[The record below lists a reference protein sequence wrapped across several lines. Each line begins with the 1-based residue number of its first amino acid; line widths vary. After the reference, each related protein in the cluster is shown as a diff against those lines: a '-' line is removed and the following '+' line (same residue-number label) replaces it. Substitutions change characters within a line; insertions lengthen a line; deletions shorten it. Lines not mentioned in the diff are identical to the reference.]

1 MNILIIANPIASGG
15 DAGKRAGILAGILN
29 RRGHQTETYLTRF
42 AGDGKQRISGIRQDA
57 FDRIVVV
64 GGDGTF
70 NEIINGLPEDI
81 SVPIVQLPTGNAN
94 LLGKDLCLPRTPAGT
109 ADLIENGRVIMAD
122 LATMN
127 GMKFIMIAGVGF
139 DAKVTEALKAVRTGR
154 VSNLSYALPVL
165 RTLRSGQRMMFHVMV
180 DGRQYARGEI
190 VLVCNVRSYGGI
202 CEMAYDAGVDS
213 GNLDI
218 IVLPKESAASIA
230 RYFFMARFNRITRVK
245 GVVYLKGKQVTITA
259 DAPVPMQLDGDF
271 AGRFPEVGI
280 SLRPNCLPIMAPLNY
295 YKLG

>member
-15 DAGKRAGILAGILN
+15 DAGKRAGMLAAILN
-29 RRGHQTETYLTRF
+29 RRGHRAQTYLTRF
-42 AGDGKQRISGIRQDA
+42 AGDGKQRVSEICRDA

-70 NEIINGLPEDI
+70 NEIINGLPENI
-81 SVPIVQLPTGNAN
+81 SVPIAQLPTGNAN

-109 ADLIENGRVIMAD
+109 ADLLESGRVIMAD
-122 LATMN
+122 LAEMN
-127 GMKFIMIAGVGF
+127 GMKFIMIAGAGF

-165 RTLRSGQRMMFHVMV
+165 RTLRSGARTMFHVVV
-180 DGRQYARGEI
+180 DGCRHARGEI

-202 CEMAYDAGVDS
+202 CEMAFDAGVDT

-218 IVLPKESAASIA
+218 VVLPKETAGSLAW
-230 RYFFMARFNRITRVK
+230 YFFMARFSRITRIK
-245 GVVYLKGKQVTITA
+245 GVTYLKGKQVTITA
-259 DAPVPMQLDGDF
+259 DTPVPMQLDGDF
-271 AGRFPEVGI
+271 AGRFPEVRI
-280 SLRPNCLPIMAPLNY
+280 SLKPNCLPIVAP
-295 YKLG
+295 